1 MNFAVQWAPS
11 VNVWTPGWMAP
22 EPAADAPA
30 GANAMIASA
39 QTPAITRRCDIPL
52 PSVELVELSA
62 AAPDGRRVLH
72 YPITTQLSPGR
83 FADALVRRLL
93 SRQLPAK

>member
-1 MNFAVQWAPS
+1 MKFAVHCAPF
-11 VNVWTPGWMAP
+11 VNIWTPGWMAP
-22 EPAADAPA
+22 VPAADAPA

-39 QTPAITRRCDIPL
+39 QTPAATRRCDIPL

-62 AAPDGRRVLH
+62 AAPDGHRTIP

-83 FADALVRRLL
+83 FADAPVRRLL
-93 SRQLPAK
+93 SRQLPA